1 MLNCVQKRGFSRV
14 HTEGFADHGIL
25 MANPD
30 RRLLSN
36 RRGQDSFEDTENG
49 VTLEIGQMHQVKAD
63 LKDKLLRH
71 EQP

>member
-1 MLNCVQKRGFSRV
+1 
-14 HTEGFADHGIL
+14 